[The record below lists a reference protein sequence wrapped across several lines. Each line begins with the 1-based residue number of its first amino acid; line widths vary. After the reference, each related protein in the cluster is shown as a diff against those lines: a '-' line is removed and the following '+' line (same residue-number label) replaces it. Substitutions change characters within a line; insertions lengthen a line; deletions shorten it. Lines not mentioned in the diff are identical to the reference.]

1 VIKDEHMA
9 STRLGIDEFMSTPLE
24 NALLAFCDWT
34 VSYSYLTK
42 AVRETW
48 KEKLGIVTDTEK
60 CLKRNVGRRE
70 SYSLSS
76 KNKFTDMISIL

>member
-1 VIKDEHMA
+1 MA
-9 STRLGIDEFMSTPLE
+9 STRLGIDEFMSTLLE

-34 VSYSYLTK
+34 AYSYLTK

-48 KEKLGIVTDTEK
+48 KEKLGIVTDTDK

-70 SYSLSS
+70 SYSLSL